1 MAPLPAESD
10 DFRTDDELAR
20 AHQRGDA
27 VAFAE
32 LVRRHEHRLRAFVF
46 GEPQWADG
54 GNRLLLHTWAAAERV
69 LREGK
74 YRGGNFRG
82 WLFKVAEAVAAEHA
96 GGSPSPRARRLATC
110 FSRLQKANP
119 KWHLIV
125 MWVSHGLNRTAVAR
139 RHKVS
144 KRGLKDRYTRAVGA
158 VRKCLEKQTDAA
170 NDESNEGV
178 AK

>member
-1 MAPLPAESD
+1 MSHLPAESD

-32 LVRRHEHRLRAFVF
+32 LVRRHEQRLRAFVF
-46 GEPQWADG
+46 GEPHWADS
-54 GNRLLLHTWAAAERV
+54 GNHMLLRTWAEAERS

-74 YRGGNFRG
+74 YRGGNFRA
-82 WLFKVAEAVAAEHA
+82 WLFKVAEAVAAHHA
-96 GGSPSPRARRLATC
+96 GGSPSPRGKRLATC

-139 RHKVS
+139 RHKLS
-144 KRGLKDRYTRAVGA
+144 KKALKDRYTRAVGA
-158 VRKCLEKQTDAA
+158 VRKCVEKQTDTA
-170 NDESNEGV
+170 NDESNEGAV
-178 AK
+178 K